1 MTRFADFTGT
11 KILYQICE
19 IRLCLAD
26 ELECYTSCNQ
36 SVADVVADVVQEAVA
51 EADDNSN
58 AIDDA
63 QTDNVVQYENIEENV
78 SQDVTESETIFEE
91 DVAMTEIEVSGDY
104 EDAIHPIGNNSHI
117 FDI

>member
-1 MTRFADFTGT
+1 MTRIADFTRT

-36 SVADVVADVVQEAVA
+36 SVADVVAEAVA
-51 EADDNSN
+51 EADDDSN

-63 QTDNVVQYENIEENV
+63 QTDNVVQTENV
-78 SQDVTESETIFEE
+78 SQDVSESDTIFEE

-104 EDAIHPIGNNSHI
+104 EDAIHPIGNNTHI
-117 FDI
+117 FES

>member
-1 MTRFADFTGT
+1 MTRFTDFTGT

-26 ELECYTSCNQ
+26 ELDCYTSCNQ
-36 SVADVVADVVQEAVA
+36 SVVDVVA

-63 QTDNVVQYENIEENV
+63 QSDNVVQTENIEENV
-78 SQDVTESETIFEE
+78 SQDVTESDTIFED
-91 DVAMTEIEVSGDY
+91 DVALTEIEVSGDY
-104 EDAIHPIGNNSHI
+104 EDAIHPIGNNTHI
-117 FDI
+117 FES

>member
-1 MTRFADFTGT
+1 MTRFTDFTGA

-26 ELECYTSCNQ
+26 EIDCYTSCNQ
-36 SVADVVADVVQEAVA
+36 SVADVVAEAN
-51 EADDNSN
+51 DNSN

-63 QTDNVVQYENIEENV
+63 QTDNVVQTENIEENV

-104 EDAIHPIGNNSHI
+104 EDAIHPIGNNTHL

>member
-1 MTRFADFTGT
+1 MTRIADFTRT

-36 SVADVVADVVQEAVA
+36 SVADAVADVVEEAVA
-51 EADDNSN
+51 GADDSSN

-63 QTDNVVQYENIEENV
+63 QTDNVVQTENV
-78 SQDVTESETIFEE
+78 SQDVTESDTIFEE

-104 EDAIHPIGNNSHI
+104 EDAIHPIGNNTHI
-117 FDI
+117 FES